1 MIDSKLNLDWT
12 AVEKALSEGTFSG
25 YKIGILETEK
35 LFKKLV
41 ENKQIPGKDIEFQI
55 KYLMEYLSMLDKFRE
70 ARQIYQKIANEINF
84 EISREDT
91 IKTIA
96 GYWQAMIDVDEAVQY
111 LTPTDKIKLQIKSLL
126 IDYFKKIK
134 KIILTVIAI
143 LILFLFFGK
152 TAIGRQIFDF
162 ITLIAYWVIIKIGLW
177 AIIAVLIWFVWR
189 NIVKFLKKPKIES

>member
-1 MIDSKLNLDWT
+1 MTDSKLNLDWT

-55 KYLMEYLSMLDKFRE
+55 KYLWEYLSMPDKFKE
-70 ARQIYQKIANEINF
+70 ARQIYQKIASEINF

-96 GYWQAMIDVDEAVQY
+96 GYWQAMVDVDEAVQY
-111 LTPTDKIKLQIKSLL
+111 LTPMDKIKLQIKSLL
-126 IDYFKKIK
+126 IDYSKNIK
-134 KIILTVIAI
+134 KVATTAVII

-152 TAIGRQIFDF
+152 TIIGQTIFNF
-162 ITLIAYWVIIKIGLW
+162 ITIIAYWLIIKIGIW
-177 AIIAVLIWFVWR
+177 VVIAALIWFVGKSVVR
-189 NIVKFLKKPKIES
+189 LGKKT